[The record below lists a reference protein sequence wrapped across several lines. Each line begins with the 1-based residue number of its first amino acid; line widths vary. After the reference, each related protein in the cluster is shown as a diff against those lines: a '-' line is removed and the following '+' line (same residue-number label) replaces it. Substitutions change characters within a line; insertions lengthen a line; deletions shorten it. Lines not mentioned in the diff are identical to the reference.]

1 MILRRQGKTAT
12 IKIYFKIYIRATT
25 GALHNAS
32 QTKQG
37 REHIFQSGGIPSL
50 VKVLA
55 CSVDAV
61 VFYAITT
68 IHNLLLHIKSA
79 KSVVRDTANG
89 KQNLHR
95 SISIFRPKSF
105 L

>member
-1 MILRRQGKTAT
+1 MILKRHGKTVQ
-12 IKIYFKIYIRATT
+12 ISKIHFKFYFRATT

-89 KQNLHR
+89 KQNN
-95 SISIFRPKSF
+95 FF
-105 L
+105 

>member
-1 MILRRQGKTAT
+1 MILRRQGKTEKR
-12 IKIYFKIYIRATT
+12 ILSYFKFFLRATT

-89 KQNLHR
+89 KQKLLWFSHFWM
-95 SISIFRPKSF
+95 I
-105 L
+105 

>member
-1 MILRRQGKTAT
+1 MILRRQGKTTT
-12 IKIYFKIYIRATT
+12 IKIYFKIYLRATT

-89 KQNLHR
+89 KHV
-95 SISIFRPKSF
+95 FE
-105 L
+105 

>member
-1 MILRRQGKTAT
+1 MG
-12 IKIYFKIYIRATT
+12 FSATT

-32 QTKQG
+32 QSKQG
-37 REHIFQSGGIPSL
+37 REHIFQAGGIPSL

-89 KQNLHR
+89 KQNLLNILWFFHSR
-95 SISIFRPKSF
+95 FIILIFF
-105 L
+105 

>member
-1 MILRRQGKTAT
+1 MAIPTIQRLHGK
-12 IKIYFKIYIRATT
+12 IPVIISKYLKIVGFRATT

-89 KQNLHR
+89 K
-95 SISIFRPKSF
+95 
-105 L
+105 